1 MENNMNEFFGQGAES
16 LIAQTE
22 FKSTANYY
30 VKASEME
37 KTAFKK
43 WMKSML
49 VMGPVSVTFR
59 KKDGTERE
67 MLCTLQEGVV
77 VPHEKT
83 TDRVK
88 EINDEVCAVWDID
101 KGAWRS
107 FRYDSIVTIRLDI

>member
-1 MENNMNEFFGQGAES
+1 MNDFYGQDQDS
-16 LIAQTE
+16 MIAQTE
-22 FKSTANYY
+22 YQNTANYY
-30 VKASEME
+30 VKASDIE
-37 KTAFKK
+37 KVAFKK

-49 VMGPVSVTFR
+49 AMGPMFVTFK
-59 KKDGTERE
+59 KKDGTERV
-67 MLCTLQEGVV
+67 MTCTLQEGVV

-107 FRYDSIVTIRLDI
+107 FRYDSITNIRIDI

>member
-1 MENNMNEFFGQGAES
+1 MNDFFGQDQDS

-22 FKSTANYY
+22 FNSTANYY
-30 VKASEME
+30 VKASDIE

-43 WMKSML
+43 WLKSML
-49 VMGPVSVTFR
+49 AMGPVGVTFK
-59 KKDGTERE
+59 KKDGTERA
-67 MLCTLQEGVV
+67 MNCTLQEGVV

-88 EINDEVCAVWDID
+88 ETNEEVCAVWDID

-107 FRYDSIVTIRLDI
+107 FRYDSIVNIRLDIL